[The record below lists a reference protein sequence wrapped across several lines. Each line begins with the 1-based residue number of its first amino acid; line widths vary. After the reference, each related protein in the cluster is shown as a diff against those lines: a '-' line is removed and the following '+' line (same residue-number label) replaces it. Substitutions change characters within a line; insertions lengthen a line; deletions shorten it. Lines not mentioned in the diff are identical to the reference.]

1 MYGNQLLNCLDAIQE
16 QSTMA
21 ELNVLTSL
29 VESYTKSVMILES
42 VDDSTDLSSF
52 DIFQEGKV
60 WNDLNA
66 PLKGQYGESKIKKIL
81 MFIPRLIMKFMR
93 IIVKS
98 LSTLL
103 NLMGGVYNPEILK
116 SERYRESLPIDYYKF
131 DDFTKAVY
139 LHLSFMELNGQ
150 PTSGQFLSYF
160 TTMKDRSERLRK
172 ALDKYREN
180 NEGFKEIFTTKTHTG
195 FNPVD
200 VSRAIQQGKTNLKNC
215 IKIAENVVYQSEEM
229 KKVFD
234 EFLKTVNLDQN
245 IIDNI
250 NADAMAVS
258 SNLTQIT
265 QIITKISETYMSV
278 YKHGEADVD
287 RVPIKTV
294 PIKKV
299 GES

>member
-29 VESYTKSVMILES
+29 VESYAKSVMILES

-103 NLMGGVYNPEILK
+103 NLMGGVYNPGILK
-116 SERYRESLPIDYYKF
+116 SERYRESLPINYEKF
-131 DDFTKAVY
+131 DNFATILY
-139 LHLSFMELNGQ
+139 HHLSFMELSGQ
-150 PTSGQFLSYF
+150 PTPGQFLTYF
-160 TTMKDRSERLRK
+160 PTMKDRSENLIK
-172 ALDKYREN
+172 ALDRYREN
-180 NEGFKEIFTTKTHTG
+180 NDGFKEIFTTKTYTG
-195 FNPVD
+195 FSPVE
-200 VSRAIQQGKTNLKNC
+200 VGNAIQQGKTNLKSC

-229 KKVFD
+229 QKDVN
-234 EFLKTVNLDQN
+234 EFLKLTPLDQDV
-245 IIDNI
+245 IDNI
-250 NADAMAVS
+250 NTDAMAVS
-258 SNLTQIT
+258 SNLAQIT

-299 GES
+299 GDT

>member
-1 MYGNQLLNCLDAIQE
+1 MYENQLLDCIDVIQE
-16 QSTMA
+16 QSTLA

-29 VESYTKSVMILES
+29 VNSYTKSVMILES
-42 VDDSTDLSSF
+42 ADDSTDLSSF

-66 PLKGQYGESKIKKIL
+66 ALKGQYGESKIKKIR

-116 SERYRESLPIDYYKF
+116 SERYRESLPVNYEKL
-131 DDFTKAVY
+131 DDFAKT
-139 LHLSFMELNGQ
+139 LFLNLSFMELSGQ
-150 PTSGQFLSYF
+150 PTPEQFLAYF
-160 TTMKDRSERLRK
+160 PTMKDRSESLIK

-180 NEGFKEIFTTKTHTG
+180 NDGFKEIFTTKTYTG
-195 FNPVD
+195 FSPVE
-200 VSRAIQQGKTNLKNC
+200 VGNAIQQGKTNLKNC
-215 IKIAENVVYQSEEM
+215 IKIAENVVYQSEEI
-229 KKVFD
+229 KKA
-234 EFLKTVNLDQN
+234 VNELSEQRVLDQDV
-245 IIDNI
+245 IDNI
-250 NADAMAVS
+250 NTDAMAVS
-258 SNLTQIT
+258 SNLAQIT

-299 GES
+299 GDT